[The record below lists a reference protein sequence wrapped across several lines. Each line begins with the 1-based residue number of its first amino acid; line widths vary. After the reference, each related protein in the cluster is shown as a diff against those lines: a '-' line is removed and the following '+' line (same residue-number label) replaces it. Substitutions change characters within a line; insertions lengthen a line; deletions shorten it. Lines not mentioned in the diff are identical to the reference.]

1 MYPVLENILRAQQQG
16 EALGIPSICSAH
28 PFVLEATFRHA
39 LTTGRTVLIEST
51 CNQVNQHG
59 GYTGMT
65 PGDFVAYVAALA
77 DRLHFPRER
86 ILLGGDHLG
95 PNPWRA
101 RPADQALDQARIL
114 VQEYVRAGYGKIH
127 LDASMACS
135 GDPAD
140 APLDK
145 AVAAERA
152 AALAEAAEAAFQ
164 RMGSG
169 TPPCYVIGTEVPP
182 PGGAQGDDMPLAI
195 TAPREVAE
203 TIELTQAAFRRR
215 GLEAAWERVIAVV
228 VQPGVEFG
236 DEQVHPYDR
245 AAAAGLARA
254 IEPYGRLVYE
264 AHSTD
269 YQTRQALRDLVA
281 DHFAILKVGPALT
294 FAFRE
299 AVFALAAVEEE
310 WLAGQAG
317 VVLSRLRE
325 ELEAAMLQDPTH
337 WRGYYRGDE
346 RHQRLARRYSYSDR
360 VRYYWP
366 RPSVQAALE
375 RLLHNL
381 EAAPPPLTL
390 LSQYLPVQYWRVR
403 EGLLEPTPR
412 SLIVDKI
419 IQVLNDYTWACGG

>member
-1 MYPVLENILRAQQQG
+1 MYPDLEKILRAQQQG

-39 LTTGRTVLIEST
+39 LTTGRPVLIEST

-65 PGDFVAYVAALA
+65 PGDFVAYVIALA
-77 DRLHFPRER
+77 DRLGFPRER
-86 ILLGGDHLG
+86 LLLGGDHLG
-95 PNPWRA
+95 PNPWRN
-101 RPADQALDQARIL
+101 RPADQAMGQARLL
-114 VQEYVRAGYGKIH
+114 VREYVRAGYGKIH
-127 LDASMACS
+127 LDASMACD
-135 GDPAD
+135 GDPAG

-152 AALAEAAEAAFQ
+152 AVLAEAAETAFQ
-164 RMGSG
+164 EMGNG
-169 TPPCYVIGTEVPP
+169 MPPCYVIGTEVPP
-182 PGGAQGDDMPLAI
+182 PGGAQGDEMPLTI
-195 TAPREVAE
+195 TTPEEVAE
-203 TIELTQAAFRRR
+203 TIELTQAAFHRR
-215 GLEAAWERVIAVV
+215 GLEAAWERVIGVV

-236 DEQVHPYDR
+236 DEEVHPYDWG
-245 AAAAGLARA
+245 AAAGLARA

-346 RHQRLARRYSYSDR
+346 RHQRLARRM
-360 VRYYWP
+360 P
-366 RPSVQAALE
+366 GPSSSSGG
-375 RLLHNL
+375 
-381 EAAPPPLTL
+381 PP
-390 LSQYLPVQYWRVR
+390 
-403 EGLLEPTPR
+403 G
-412 SLIVDKI
+412 
-419 IQVLNDYTWACGG
+419 